1 MFRLTDILTSPSGDR
16 IRAGHVIVFD
26 VATGEVKAFAGDP
39 PTCLG
44 PA

>member
-16 IRAGHVIVFD
+16 IRARFVIVFD
-26 VATGEVKAFAGDP
+26 LSTGTVRVEKGEL
-39 PTCLG
+39 TCLG